1 MFLALKEL
9 KYSKGRFLMISLII
23 VLIAWLVFFLAGL
36 GNGLSDLGAATL
48 KYADIDYAV
57 YEENSDFT
65 FSKSMI
71 SESIADDLLK
81 EDGVEA
87 VAPFGTASASIRNTG
102 NDKEETSKVD
112 VLIAGI
118 RPGSFLE
125 PKVTSGKALKESD
138 SLGVIADDTLK
149 TDGFKIGDELT
160 ISGSNEKM
168 KIVGFTKN
176 QSLSHQP
183 VLFASLDKYRAYKYA
198 APGSDNGIKDVVSSV
213 MIQGK
218 NSDAAKIEKDLG
230 DVEVG
235 TKKEAINAVPGY
247 SAENGTITMML
258 GFLIV
263 ISAIVIAVFFY
274 ILTNQKTQQ
283 FGVMKAIGGS
293 NWFVIKSVISQ
304 VFIISVISILI
315 GVGLTYATAAI
326 LPDSMPFNLVN
337 SLVIVYSL
345 ILLVI
350 SVVSSFFSV
359 LKIAKIDPL
368 TALGRVE

>member
-1 MFLALKEL
+1 
-9 KYSKGRFLMISLII
+9 
-23 VLIAWLVFFLAGL
+23 
-36 GNGLSDLGAATL
+36 
-48 KYADIDYAV
+48 
-57 YEENSDFT
+57 
-65 FSKSMI
+65 
-71 SESIADDLLK
+71 
-81 EDGVEA
+81 
-87 VAPFGTASASIRNTG
+87 
-102 NDKEETSKVD
+102 
-112 VLIAGI
+112 
-118 RPGSFLE
+118 
-125 PKVTSGKALKESD
+125 
-138 SLGVIADDTLK
+138 
-149 TDGFKIGDELT
+149 
-160 ISGSNEKM
+160 M

-176 QSLSHQP
+176 QTLSHQP
-183 VLFASLDKYRAYKYA
+183 VVFTSLDKFRAYKYA
-198 APGSDNGIKDVVSSV
+198 APGSDNGIKDVVNSI

-218 NSDAAKIEKDLG
+218 DSDPEKIAQ
-230 DVEVG
+230 DVKHIEVG
-235 TKKEAINAVPGY
+235 TKKEVINAVPGY
-247 SAENGTITMML
+247 AAENGTITMML

-304 VFIISVISILI
+304 VFILSVISILV

-337 SLVIVYSL
+337 SLVVSYSL
-345 ILLVI
+345 ILLAI